1 MACTAQARH
10 CWEYDGQL
18 WRETGRTVVEHNMGA
33 MVNYEGDLVLIGNTL
48 YVYEISLSGDFCYS
62 DPFSYIFPRN
72 SVPN

>member
-48 YVYEISLSGDFCYS
+48 CEKFGDLGLQLF
-62 DPFSYIFPRN
+62 
-72 SVPN
+72 V